1 MSGQVSSVGAGDSV
15 KAVDERVCI
24 SVLKD
29 LKEIH
34 CIFFCHNQKGAGRKC
49 FKGVEGPFGWL
60 AGVIHLIVQ
69 T

>member
-1 MSGQVSSVGAGDSV
+1 MSGQVSSVGVGESV

-34 CIFFCHNQKGAGRKC
+34 YIFFVVIKRVLAESASKGLRD
-49 FKGVEGPFGWL
+49 L
-60 AGVIHLIVQ
+60 LGVIHLIVQ

>member
-1 MSGQVSSVGAGDSV
+1 M

-34 CIFFCHNQKGAGRKC
+34 CIFFVIIKRVLAESASKGLRDLLVGQL
-49 FKGVEGPFGWL
+49 V
-60 AGVIHLIVQ
+60 
-69 T
+69 